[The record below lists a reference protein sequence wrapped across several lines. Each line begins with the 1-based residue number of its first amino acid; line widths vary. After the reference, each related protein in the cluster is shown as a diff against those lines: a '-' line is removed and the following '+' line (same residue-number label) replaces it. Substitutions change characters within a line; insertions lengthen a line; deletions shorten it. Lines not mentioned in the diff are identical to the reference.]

1 MTRLQLPP
9 QRPLQPPKRDLRAM
23 SAARQYPMADK
34 GLDTLMEE
42 AGEEEKDE
50 ERPPLLLDELP
61 FRVPESFDAEGE
73 V

>member
-1 MTRLQLPP
+1 
-9 QRPLQPPKRDLRAM
+9 
-23 SAARQYPMADK
+23 MADK